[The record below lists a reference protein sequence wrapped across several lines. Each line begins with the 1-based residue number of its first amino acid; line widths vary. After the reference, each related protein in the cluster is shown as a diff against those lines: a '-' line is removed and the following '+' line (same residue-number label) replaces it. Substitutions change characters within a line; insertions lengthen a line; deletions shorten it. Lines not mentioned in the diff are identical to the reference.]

1 MSSSIQKKIESLRE
15 QIREHDYKYYVLA
28 EPSVSDKEYD
38 RLYKELQQLENEHPE
53 LITPDSPT
61 QRVGSDLTKEF
72 KPVMHK
78 IPMLSLS
85 NTYNQKELFDFDKR
99 IKDSL
104 PGNEKVEYVV
114 ELKIDGASVSLNYI
128 DGKLKT
134 AATRGDGT
142 VGEEITK
149 NIKTIRSIPIVLNK
163 INSLPYG
170 LKDFEVRG
178 EIFMNLKD
186 FNELNSERKEKG
198 EKLFANPRNS
208 AAGTLKMQDPKAVAR
223 RPLNSF
229 LYTIV
234 TLEDELESQ
243 EKNLEILKR
252 LGFKVNGNYKKCSG
266 IEEVIKTCDEFEKI
280 RDELDYEIDGAVIKV
295 NSIKQ
300 QNILGNIA
308 KSPRWAVAY
317 KFKSKQT
324 TTTVKEIRWQVGRTG
339 AITPV
344 AELEPVFLAGS
355 TISRATLHNFDE
367 IERKDIRV
375 KDTVIIEKGGD
386 VIPKV
391 VEVVLDKRS
400 SSSKKTKP
408 PASCP
413 ACKSPIFKPD
423 GEVAYYCQNSEC
435 PDQIKG
441 RLEHFASRSAMDI
454 EGLGEA
460 LIDLFVDK
468 EFLKTYSD
476 IYILKNRRDDL
487 IAIDRLGEKS
497 VDNLLKAIEKS
508 KQKPFDKV
516 LFAIGI
522 RYVGAGVAKKLA
534 NHFKSI
540 YELINAKEEEVASI
554 YEIGESISRSL
565 KQFFTNKSNI
575 KIIQELKKVGLN
587 FSFEVSNSILLSD
600 NFFKG
605 NTFVLTGSLSTFT
618 REEAAE
624 KIESLG
630 GKVTTGVSKKT
641 DYVIYGEKA
650 GSKLDKAKSLNVKL
664 LTEKEFVEKLKKL
677 KSND

>member
-38 RLYKELQQLENEHPE
+38 RLYKELQHLENEHPE

-186 FNELNSERKEKG
+186 FNELNSERKKKG

-252 LGFKVNGNYKKCSG
+252 LGFRVNGNYKKCSG

-664 LTEKEFVEKLKKL
+664 MTEKEFVEKLKKL

>member
-163 INSLPYG
+163 INSLPYR
-170 LKDFEVRG
+170 LRDFEVRG

-208 AAGTLKMQDPKAVAR
+208 AAGSLKMQDPKAVAR

-252 LGFKVNGNYKKCSG
+252 LGFRVNGNYKKCSG

-460 LIDLFVDK
+460 LIDLFVDE

-508 KQKPFDKV
+508 KQKPFDRV

-540 YELINAKEEEVASI
+540 DELINAKEEEVASI

-630 GKVTTGVSKKT
+630 GKVTSGVSKKT

-664 LTEKEFVEKLKKL
+664 LTEKEFVEKLENF